1 MIDYT
6 MYTYNFFIQVG
17 RRQMPP
23 NGPRDFYNQR
33 FGPPGMNGVPMNMM
47 RGTMQQFG
55 RNNNPMFMW
64 QPRPGL
70 FFKNNFN
77 FFKFFF

>member
-1 MIDYT
+1 
-6 MYTYNFFIQVG
+6 
-17 RRQMPP
+17 MPP

-47 RGTMQQFG
+47 RGSMQQFG

-70 FFKNNFN
+70 FV
-77 FFKFFF
+77 FFLNK